1 MGAKAMKP
9 EERLAYTCR
18 KLMALYRQWLL
29 EGRPVR

>member
-1 MGAKAMKP
+1 MKP
-9 EERLAYTCR
+9 EERIAYMRR

>member
-1 MGAKAMKP
+1 MTA
-9 EERLAYTCR
+9 EERIESMRR